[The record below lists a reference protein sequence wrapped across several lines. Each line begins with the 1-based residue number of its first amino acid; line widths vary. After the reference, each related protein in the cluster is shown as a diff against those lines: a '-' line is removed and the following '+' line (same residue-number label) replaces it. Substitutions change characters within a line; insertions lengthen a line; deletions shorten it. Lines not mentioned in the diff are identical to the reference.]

1 LKLDRDLERMADLAE
16 HIANRARKLAR
27 SPEPLPLP
35 REVEMMALEV
45 MEQVRESLDA
55 LVKTDAER
63 ARSVIASDRG
73 IDRRRREVVNQL
85 KDAIRANPDRLNDWL
100 RLINVARNL
109 ERVADHATNIAET
122 VIYMKEGDITRRV
135 VDRRLRAR
143 GDE

>member
-1 LKLDRDLERMADLAE
+1 M
-16 HIANRARKLAR
+16 
-27 SPEPLPLP
+27 
-35 REVEMMALEV
+35 VLEV

-55 LVKTDAER
+55 LVKADAQR
-63 ARSVIASDRG
+63 ARAVIENDRG

-109 ERVADHATNIAET
+109 ERIADHATNIAET

-143 GDE
+143 GGEEE